1 MCFLN
6 YIEDD
11 DFDEDDCGEDD
22 NDHDVDEGDGDYK
35 VGDSNGVRDDDVDEG
50 DGGYKVGDSNGV
62 RDDDVDEGYGGYK
75 VGDSNGVRGDD
86 VGLQCKHMSSSVLF
100 RLSSYSIYQKSV
112 RLDIPIANVTDLYP
126 PADIDHLQ
134 HDSTLQTVA
143 DLSENDIVY
152 LQLNDGC
159 HRSVNTKGHVH
170 AMGMFEMR

>member
-1 MCFLN
+1 MLVLIIALYNIAMCFLN

-22 NDHDVDEGDGDYK
+22 NDDDVDEGDGDYK

-50 DGGYKVGDSNGV
+50 D
-62 RDDDVDEGYGGYK
+62 GGYK